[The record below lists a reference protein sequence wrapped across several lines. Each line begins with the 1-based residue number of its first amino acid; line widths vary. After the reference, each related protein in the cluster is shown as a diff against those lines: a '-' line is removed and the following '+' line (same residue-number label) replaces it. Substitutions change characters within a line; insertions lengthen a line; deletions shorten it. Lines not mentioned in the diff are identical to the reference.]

1 MEWLLKLGGDDIM
14 IKSIDHVAI
23 VVSNMD
29 RSIKFYNEL
38 LGLKVLHDGRKEGGK
53 KKTFLGTKSKTLIAL
68 TEDEN
73 RTREGA
79 GIVEGVAHVAFG
91 VNDVEKASRVLKEKG
106 VEFIEEKLDKD
117 GKRKSYH
124 FLDPDGLELEIY
136 GETGE
141 AIPPY

>member
-1 MEWLLKLGGDDIM
+1 M
-14 IKSIDHVAI
+14 IKNIDHVAI

-68 TEDEN
+68 IEDEN

-79 GIVEGVAHVAFG
+79 GIVEVVAHVAFG
-91 VNDVEKASRVLKEKG
+91 VNDVEKASRVLKEKR

-117 GKRKSYH
+117 GRRKSYH